1 MNRTMEYDDL
11 LRSLVALDT
20 TNNPAQRQQPT
31 RECPKYLQ
39 DQFASLGLR
48 TEILDQDGYYSVLA
62 TRGTGPPVTLLL
74 AHFDVVPTGPGWNS
88 DPFRLVIRNGLGYGR
103 GTVDDKGNV
112 VALLLTAQALERK
125 PLPGTVA
132 FAVTGDEEIGG
143 AHGAPAVRRSLEQGN
158 SFPTY
163 LITAD
168 GQGMRIVTRRRNTC
182 SFTITVPRQLKHV
195 RGTPA
200 TQRFTTEFWG
210 RETRHAA
217 YFAPGVDR
225 HALLAASSYLG
236 ENPDLLV
243 AGLTGTFVK
252 GNVVPDLVELQ
263 CLDPAKPSKPTEY
276 DANLTR
282 LVRALLPI
290 SRMSFATRPS
300 DFGITL
306 CPNMLSGTGESWEVY
321 FDGRAMTTDA
331 KVVEAALQT
340 ALAQHLAGINYKVT
354 VHIGPAFMNTPDS
367 ARLVQTARKTA
378 QKLGLDSQPIELA
391 GASDTRHF
399 VTRPVEAIDY
409 GPVGYGHHGANEHVV
424 LESIKRTADFYVQLV
439 QGLHKQPRD

>member
-1 MNRTMEYDDL
+1 MDYVDL
-11 LRSLVALDT
+11 LRSLVTMDT
-20 TNNPAQRQQPT
+20 TNNPVQRQQPS

-48 TEILDQDGYYSVLA
+48 TELLDQDGYYSVLA
-62 TRGTGPPVTLLL
+62 LRGTSQPVTLLL

-88 DPFRLVIRNGLGYGR
+88 NPFELVIRNGLGYGR

-112 VALLLTAQALERK
+112 VALLLTAQALASTSF
-125 PLPGTVA
+125 PGTVA

-143 AHGAPAVRRSLEQGN
+143 THGAPAVRRWLEQRD

-163 LITAD
+163 LVTAD

-182 SFTITVPRQLKHV
+182 GFTITVPKQPHRV
-195 RGTPA
+195 RGTPI
-200 TQRFTTEFWG
+200 THRFTTEFWG

-225 HALLAASSYLG
+225 HALLAASSYLC
-236 ENPDLLV
+236 ENPDTVV
-243 AGLTGTFVK
+243 AGLAGNFVK
-252 GNVVPDLVELQ
+252 GNVVPDMVELQ
-263 CLDPAKPSKPTEY
+263 CLDPRKPSKSTEY

-290 SRMSFATRPS
+290 SRISFATGPS
-300 DFGITL
+300 DFGITS
-306 CPNMLSGTGESWEVY
+306 CPNVLSGTGESWEVY
-321 FDGRAMTTDA
+321 FDCRAMTTDA
-331 KVVEAALQT
+331 KAVETALQT
-340 ALAQHLAGINYKVT
+340 ALAQHLAGINYKAT
-354 VHIGPAFMNTPDS
+354 VHIGPAFMNTPET
-367 ARLVQTARKTA
+367 ARLVQAA
-378 QKLGLDSQPIELA
+378 QKVAEKLGLDSQPTELA

-399 VTRPVEAIDY
+399 TTQPVEAIDY

-424 LESIKRTADFYVQLV
+424 LESIPRTADFYIQLV
-439 QGLHKQPRD
+439 QALHKWPKD

>member
-1 MNRTMEYDDL
+1 MEYVDL
-11 LRSLVALDT
+11 LRRLVAMDTTNDPAQRRRPDLECPNCLRDEFAASGFRSEILEEDGYYSLVAL
-20 TNNPAQRQQPT
+20 
-31 RECPKYLQ
+31 
-39 DQFASLGLR
+39 
-48 TEILDQDGYYSVLA
+48 
-62 TRGTGPPVTLLL
+62 RGTGKPVTLLL

-88 DPFRLVIRNGLGYGR
+88 DPFELAIKDGLAYGR

-112 VALLLTAQALERK
+112 VGLLLAARALSSWS
-125 PLPGTVA
+125 LPGTVA

-143 AHGAPAVRRSLEQGN
+143 GHGAPVVRRWLEQRD

-182 SFTITVPRQLKHV
+182 GITITVPKQPKSA
-195 RGTPA
+195 RGTPS
-200 TQRFTTEFWG
+200 TLRFSTEFWG

-225 HALLAASSYLG
+225 HALLAASSYLS
-236 ENPDLLV
+236 ENLNFLV
-243 AGLTGTFVK
+243 TGLTGSFVK
-252 GNVVPDLVELQ
+252 GNVVPDFLELQ
-263 CLDPAKPSKPTEY
+263 YLDPGKPTKLAAY

-290 SRMSFATRPS
+290 SRISFATAPS

-306 CPNMLSGTGESWEVY
+306 CPNLISSTGDSWEVY

-331 KVVEAALQT
+331 KAVEAALQA
-340 ALAQHLAGINYKVT
+340 ALTQHLSGMSYKAT
-354 VHIGPAFMNTPDS
+354 VHMGPAFMNTPET

-378 QKLGLDSQPIELA
+378 QKLGLDSQPVELA

-399 VTRPVEAIDY
+399 TAHALEAIDY
-409 GPVGYGHHGANEHVV
+409 GPLGYGHHGANEHVV
-424 LESIKRTADFYVQLV
+424 LESIPRTADFYARLV
-439 QGLHKQPRD
+439 QALHKQPSD